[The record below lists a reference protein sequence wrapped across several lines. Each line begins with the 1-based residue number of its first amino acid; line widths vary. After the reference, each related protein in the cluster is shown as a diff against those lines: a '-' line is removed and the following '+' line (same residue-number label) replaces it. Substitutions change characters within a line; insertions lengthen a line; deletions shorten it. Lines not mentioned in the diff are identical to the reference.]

1 MSKTV
6 AVLMGGWSS
15 EREVSLVSGNA
26 CVKALEEQGYKVHGI
41 DVRRDLKDLLAQI
54 EKVKPAVVFNALHG
68 RGGED
73 GCIQGVLEILG
84 IPYTHSGVLA
94 SALAMDKAKAKE
106 IFRDSKIPCPRGLL
120 MSIGDIRAGKV
131 PFKGA
136 YVIKPNAE
144 GSSVGVYIVKDGNLP
159 DLSEWEYPEALVE
172 EYIPGRELSV
182 AVRGVCGQEA
192 IGFTVTEIKTDLDFY
207 NYEAKYSSGGSYHVV
222 PAEIPSDI
230 FVKAIEYA
238 ELAHKK
244 LGCSGV
250 SRSDFR
256 YNNDEDSNVKG
267 IFILEVNTQPGM
279 TPTSLVPEQ
288 AAYTG
293 MSFGELV
300 KWMVENAGV
309 YN

>member
-15 EREVSLVSGNA
+15 EREVSLVSGKA
-26 CVKALEEQGYKVHGI
+26 CVKALEEQGYRAVAV
-41 DVRRDLKDLLAQI
+41 DVSKNIKEFADKIAEI
-54 EKVKPAVVFNALHG
+54 KPDVIFNALHG

-106 IFRDSKIPCPRGLL
+106 IFRDSGILCPKGLL
-120 MSIGDIRAGKV
+120 MSIDDIKAGKV
-131 PFKGA
+131 PFGGD
-136 YVIKPNAE
+136 YVVKPNNE
-144 GSSVGVYIVKDGNLP
+144 GSSVGVFIIRNGKIP
-159 DLSEWEYPEALVE
+159 DFEGCNYSEALVE
-172 EYIPGRELSV
+172 EYIPGKELSV
-182 AVRGVCGQEA
+182 AVKGVFGKGAE
-192 IGFTVTEIKTDLDFY
+192 GFTVTEIRTDREFY
-207 NYEAKYSSGGSYHVV
+207 NYDAKYSSGGSYHVV
-222 PAEIPSDI
+222 PAEIPSDV

-256 YNNDEDSNVKG
+256 YNKEEGDIRG
-267 IFILEVNTQPGM
+267 IFLLEVNTQPGM

-293 MSFGELV
+293 VSFGELV
-300 KWMVENAGV
+300 KWMVENAGI